1 MWISEIVERTI
12 IQTMASLDV
21 TFRASRV
28 DDAPSCPTE
37 RQKYPCMTIVAAG
50 GNTTTIESLFD
61 IVECMVEITTHYKDD
76 PKGTT
81 LAALSD
87 EFRTILDQPLATTTI
102 QPAFNAI
109 ALAAGEERYFSGLT
123 EIEGGMPDKSE
134 SKQTITTMMKF
145 HICGA
150 VST

>member
-12 IQTMASLDV
+12 IQTMAGLDV

-28 DDAPSCPTE
+28 DDDESCPTE
-37 RQKYPCMTIVAAG
+37 RKKYPCMVIVAAG
-50 GNTTTIESLFD
+50 GSTTTIESLFD
-61 IVECMVEITTHYKDD
+61 IVECTVAIITHYKDD
-76 PKGTT
+76 PKHTN

-109 ALAAGEERYFSGLT
+109 ALAAGEARYFSGLT
-123 EIEGGMPDKSE
+123 DIDGGMPDLTDTE
-134 SKQTITTMMKF
+134 QTIMTTMKF